1 MKVLSRPE
9 LTQYPHNCTLKM
21 FEKSLQDM
29 VKGIRNAGNDATA
42 YTAKCIQEIK
52 EELKSKDV
60 TIKAQALQK
69 LIYVSILA
77 SIGLIEFMEISL
89 QSRSGDIFGI
99 HASKWLRCCGYS
111 LPSRDPR
118 VGAITNIRS
127 FAAEHAWP

>member
-1 MKVLSRPE
+1 
-9 LTQYPHNCTLKM
+9 M

-69 LIYVSILA
+69 LIYVSVTTY
-77 SIGLIEFMEISL
+77 GISNKPN
-89 QSRSGDIFGI
+89 
-99 HASKWLRCCGYS
+99 AVCLR
-111 LPSRDPR
+111 L
-118 VGAITNIRS
+118 
-127 FAAEHAWP
+127 